1 GTGRGWR
8 MEMELVAYGY
18 GARKKVVGAAGL
30 KTAGDRIE
38 YERQSRDGVRLSEW
52 YVNRAGGLEQGFT
65 IPQAPGKRRSGG
77 KLDLW
82 LRLSGVLKAGLAKD
96 GQAILLN
103 GRGVGAGLRYDKL
116 RATDATGRELPAR
129 MRLAGDQ
136 LKLEVSDEAA
146 VYPVT
151 IDPTL
156 AQQAKLTAGDAAEAD
171 SFGAS
176 VAIDG
181 DTAVIGAPND
191 DTPAGIDAGSAY
203 VFVRSGTSWS
213 QQAKLTGG
221 SAQAGD
227 LFGSAVGIS
236 GDTVVVG
243 APSAAN
249 GSGQAYIFVRSGTS
263 WSPDI
268 HTSPPATDD
277 RVGQVVAI
285 NSDTVVIG
293 APFTDTGAGADAGC
307 V

>member
-1 GTGRGWR
+1 
-8 MEMELVAYGY
+8 
-18 GARKKVVGAAGL
+18 
-30 KTAGDRIE
+30 DRIE

-65 IPQAPGKRRSGG
+65 IPQAPGKRRAGE
-77 KLDLW
+77 KLNLW
-82 LRLSGVLKAGLAKD
+82 LRLSGDLRARLADD
-96 GQAILLN
+96 GQAILFN
-103 GRGVGAGLRYDKL
+103 GRGAGAGMRYDKL

-129 MRLAGDQ
+129 MRLAGNQ

-181 DTAVIGAPND
+181 ATAVIGAPND
-191 DTPAGIDAGSAY
+191 DTDAGIDAGSAY

-213 QQAKLTGG
+213 QQAKLTGS

-227 LFGSAVGIS
+227 IFGAAVGIS
-236 GDTVVVG
+236 GGTGQRGGSETVSGRG
-243 APSAAN
+243 APPVCFWT
-249 GSGQAYIFVRSGTS
+249 GERFVYG
-263 WSPDI
+263 
-268 HTSPPATDD
+268 
-277 RVGQVVAI
+277 V
-285 NSDTVVIG
+285 
-293 APFTDTGAGADAGC
+293 
-307 V
+307 